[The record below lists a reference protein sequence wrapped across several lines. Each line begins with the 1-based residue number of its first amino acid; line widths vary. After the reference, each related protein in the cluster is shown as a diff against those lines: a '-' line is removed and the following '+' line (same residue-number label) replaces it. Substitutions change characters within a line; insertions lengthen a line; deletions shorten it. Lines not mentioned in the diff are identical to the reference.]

1 MYQSGNFTDVMRQ
14 RLAEL
19 EAGDQTRALA
29 AIDNVQP
36 LGDEGVV
43 LLALAASR
51 SGHEAVRRKALQ
63 KALELGTAGYPALAH
78 AFESLGDADRI
89 FLAEQAIQKPADERL
104 IGLGTI
110 IKKSSTEVRKAVI
123 DLAAKSP
130 KRLLLFAV
138 IAPEMK
144 DDEAL
149 AGKMIGQAAQF
160 EGDDG
165 LARL

>member
-1 MYQSGNFTDVMRQ
+1 MSKQTARRYSQGEISILRMLWEEGEATLSEAHRAMEARGHQVGYTTVQ
-14 RLAEL
+14 TRLERLVGKKAIAKSRSRPAKYSAAVAEL

-78 AFESLGDADRI
+78 ITSH
-89 FLAEQAIQKPADERL
+89 PAGIGNVERV
-104 IGLGTI
+104 T
-110 IKKSSTEVRKAVI
+110 SVVVFTDCERSE
-123 DLAAKSP
+123 
-130 KRLLLFAV
+130 
-138 IAPEMK
+138 
-144 DDEAL
+144 
-149 AGKMIGQAAQF
+149 
-160 EGDDG
+160 
-165 LARL
+165 